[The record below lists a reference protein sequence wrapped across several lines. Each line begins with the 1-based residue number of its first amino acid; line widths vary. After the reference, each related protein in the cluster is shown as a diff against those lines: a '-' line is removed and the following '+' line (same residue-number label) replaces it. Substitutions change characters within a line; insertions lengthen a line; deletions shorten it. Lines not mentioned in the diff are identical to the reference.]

1 MPGGE
6 PQGVDAAAVNRWLAG
21 AAPDVATPVTF
32 ALVSGGRS
40 NLTYEMSAAD
50 GTRYALRRPPL
61 GGVLSTAHDMGREWR
76 FISALYPTK
85 VPVPEPIAYCDDT
98 EVIGAPFYV
107 MGFVDGRVLAGPDEG
122 RAMAY
127 EARGVAAA
135 QVADVLAELH
145 AVDVDAVGIGDIGRR
160 TGYIERQLRRW
171 HKQVHASGA
180 PDLDLLDRVHDLL
193 VRQAPAG
200 DVPGGI
206 VHGDYRPGNMSFA
219 PDGRILAIFDWE
231 LATLGDP
238 LADLGW
244 LVATWERP
252 GDRFPPATPGPSVA
266 DGFPSADELAQMYAR
281 ASGRDI
287 SRLPYYVAFSRWR
300 SACIGAGVYARY
312 KAGVMGDDGYAA
324 EARADGVTRQ
334 GQAAL
339 ETISELGRA

>member
-1 MPGGE
+1 MSGGE
-6 PQGVDAAAVNRWLAG
+6 TPGIDAPAVERWLAG
-21 AAPDVATPVTF
+21 AAPEVATPVTF

-40 NLTYEMSAAD
+40 NLTYEMTAAD

-61 GGVLSTAHDMGREWR
+61 GGVLSTAHDMSREWR
-76 FISALYPTK
+76 FISALHPTR
-85 VPVPEPIAYCDDT
+85 VPVPEPVAYCDDT
-98 EVIGAPFYV
+98 DVIGASFYV
-107 MGFVDGRVLAGPDEG
+107 MGFVDGQVLAGPEEG
-122 RAMAY
+122 AALAY
-127 EARGVAAA
+127 EARGTAAG

-145 AVDVDAVGIGDIGRR
+145 AVDVDAVGLGDIGRR

-180 PDLDLLDRVHDLL
+180 PDLDLLDRVHELL
-193 VRQAPAG
+193 AAQAPDG

-266 DGFPSADELAQMYAR
+266 DGFPDADELVARYAR
-281 ASGRDI
+281 ASGRDV